1 MTPGISTWGHE
12 DYFSTW
18 LEGREYQPNTWIYR
32 HVFKILD
39 RLINLASEKRSADGL
54 VRRALNQ
61 AARELFLDQSSDWGF
76 LIQTGQAVR
85 YSEMRIVRHLSWAKE
100 LLTQVRKGEIDRILL
115 ESLEGAN
122 TIFVQDMDFRV
133 FCRGI

>member
-1 MTPGISTWGHE
+1 MPGISTWGKE

-39 RLINLASEKRSADGL
+39 QLINLASEKRSVQGL
-54 VRRALNQ
+54 EKRALDQ
-61 AARELFLDQSSDWGF
+61 AAREMFLAQSSDWGF

-85 YSEMRIVRHLSWAKE
+85 YSEMRTIRHLNWAKE
-100 LLTQVRKGEIDRILL
+100 ILRQVREGEINQAFL

-122 TIFVQDMDFRV
+122 TIFTLDMDFRV
-133 FCRGI
+133 FCRGF